1 MLFGKVKSNV
11 IVRTLQEMN
20 RRKAFAFEGER
31 EDVEIVRKI

>member
-1 MLFGKVKSNV
+1 MLFGKVESDV
-11 IVRTLQEMN
+11 VRTLQEIN